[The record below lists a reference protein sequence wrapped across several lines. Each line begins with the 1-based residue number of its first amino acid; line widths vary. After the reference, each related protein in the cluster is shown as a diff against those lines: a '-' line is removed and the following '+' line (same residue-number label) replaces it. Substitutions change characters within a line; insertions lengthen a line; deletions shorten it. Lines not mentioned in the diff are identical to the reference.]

1 MVNEQVVQCL
11 KEIQE
16 NMNCDLFQ
24 LDEETEQELLDCDAR
39 NYTTEETLEA
49 LGLAIK
55 WVEREVG
62 EAKEVKK
69 LLLDLSRYKKGYAS
83 VMAYY
88 NTLHHDDRIELDK
101 RLKKFDL

>member
-1 MVNEQVVQCL
+1 MILNEQIILCL

-24 LDEETEQELLDCDAR
+24 LDGETEQELLDCDAR

-55 WVEREVG
+55 WMELDIKLR
-62 EAKEVKK
+62 KEV
-69 LLLDLSRYKKGYAS
+69 
-83 VMAYY
+83 
-88 NTLHHDDRIELDK
+88 NDDNE
-101 RLKKFDL
+101 

>member
-24 LDEETEQELLDCDAR
+24 LDEETEQELVDCDAR

-49 LGLAIK
+49 LELAIK
-55 WVEREVG
+55 WMELDIKLR
-62 EAKEVKK
+62 KEVQWT
-69 LLLDLSRYKKGYAS
+69 S
-83 VMAYY
+83 
-88 NTLHHDDRIELDK
+88 I
-101 RLKKFDL
+101 